1 MFAKIDLDGNG
12 TIDYTEFVM
21 ATMEEQNLITDQRL
35 RQAFELFDADKSG
48 DLSPE
53 EIKDILCFDS
63 SVDPAEV
70 DRIIAEVDENGDG
83 QIQYDE
89 FCHMMKCLGSSV

>member
-21 ATMEEQNLITDQRL
+21 ATIEEKNLITDQRL

-48 DLSPE
+48 ALSPE
-53 EIKDILCFDS
+53 EIKEVLCFDAT
-63 SVDPAEV
+63 VDPLEI
-70 DRIIAEVDENGDG
+70 DRIIAAVDENGDG
-83 QIQYDE
+83 EI
-89 FCHMMKCLGSSV
+89 

>member
-21 ATMEEQNLITDQRL
+21 ATMNEQNLITDKRL

-48 DLSPE
+48 ALSPE
-53 EIKDILCFDS
+53 EIKSILCFDS
-63 SVDPAEV
+63 GVDPQEV
-70 DRIIAEVDENGDG
+70 DRIIASVDENGDG
-83 QIQYDE
+83 EI
-89 FCHMMKCLGSSV
+89 

>member
-70 DRIIAEVDENGDG
+70 DRRIAEVDENGDG
-83 QIQYDE
+83 
-89 FCHMMKCLGSSV
+89 